1 MKEPKEAYTD
11 RLFDEA
17 LRYASQQALE
27 ELYDECAADDGGG
40 EPPIPDELDAQI
52 QALIAA
58 ERAKERAG
66 KKKKNRRKRFG
77 YIAASVAA
85 AFIIGSACIPH
96 VDAWRVK
103 FFNFVLE
110 VTDGA
115 IDFRLDSGDDGTKKI
130 KDKDAE
136 NIAFRPTYLPEGF
149 QLEEVDSAP
158 SKISLVFRNNKS
170 EHVSF
175 QWYLSESALIT
186 EYADEDK
193 EPIEIGNKKGFI
205 VRKEDKITVLWQ
217 DGEAA
222 FRVSGNIDEEEIVKT
237 AKSVT

>member
-1 MKEPKEAYTD
+1 MKEPKDAYTD

-17 LRYASQQALE
+17 LRYAGQQALE
-27 ELYDECAADDGGG
+27 DLYDECAADDGA
-40 EPPIPDELDAQI
+40 ELPIPDELDAQI

-58 ERAKERAG
+58 ERAKEQAQQ
-66 KKKKNRRKRFG
+66 KKKRRRKRLG
-77 YIAASVAA
+77 YLAASVAA
-85 AFIIGSACIPH
+85 TFIIGSVCITS
-96 VDAWRVK
+96 VDAWRVR

-115 IDFRLDSGDDGTKKI
+115 IDFRLDSGDNGAKKI

-149 QLEEVDSAP
+149 ALEEVESAP

-175 QWYLSESALIT
+175 QWYLSENALIT

-193 EPIEIGNKKGFI
+193 EPIEIGDKKGFI

-222 FRVSGNIDEEEIVKT
+222 FRVSGNIAEEEIIKT